1 MLLILAIVL
10 FLAWIGAFAL
20 FKVTSAMIHVILVVA
35 LVAFIMSFFRRSA
48 PI

>member
-1 MLLILAIVL
+1 MLLIFAILL

-20 FKVTSAMIHVILVVA
+20 FKVTSAVIHVLLVIA

-48 PI
+48 AV